1 MAIAVPQPER
11 KREGKCVQHSR
22 DLNFRFVPLEWVVR
36 QLDSFSLASSIC
48 MQLSPAAAAAAL
60 DSAGAGAAAV
70 VAAAAAAEAKGAN

>member
-1 MAIAVPQPER
+1 M
-11 KREGKCVQHSR
+11 QHSR

-36 QLDSFSLASSIC
+36 QLDSISLASSIC
-48 MQLSPAAAAAAL
+48 MQLSPAVAAAAAL

>member
-1 MAIAVPQPER
+1 MAIAVPQPEG

-48 MQLSPAAAAAAL
+48 MQLSPAAAAAL
-60 DSAGAGAAAV
+60 DSAGAGAAA